1 MATLRIMD
9 RQAGDRTLEWDATDE
24 RSVELAQH
32 EFDQLIKGQGRFRAY
47 HVIEK
52 GGKREGEPISEF
64 PPVRDKA
71 PEGYSGPV
79 LEDVEEV
86 LLVPPLAG
94 GS

>member
-1 MATLRIMD
+1 MD
-9 RQAGDRTLEWDATDE
+9 RSKGDRTLEWDATDE
-24 RSVELAQH
+24 KSVALARS
-32 EFDQLIKGQGRFRAY
+32 EFDQLIKGEGRFRAY

-52 GGKREGEPISEF
+52 NGKRDGEPISEF
-64 PPVRDKA
+64 PPVREKA
-71 PEGYSGPV
+71 PEDYSGPV